1 MKSNSKFDINDIKSV
16 QLNLLDSQVD
26 LILNALMFYQYNLEY
41 VASIFSESEEER
53 LTELSKVMYTYKQI
67 EASKAEQLY
76 SEDKKINRICA
87 KDVNNIEIDSELKIL
102 LNSTEEQI
110 LNLIN
115 REKYITQAELS
126 KLLDLSENCI
136 YKNLRTLK
144 AKGIIERI
152 GSNKKG
158 YWKILN
164 LEEKSD
170 RVGWR

>member
-1 MKSNSKFDINDIKSV
+1 MKSKSKFDINDIKSV
-16 QLNLLDSQVD
+16 QLNLLDSQFD
-26 LILNALMFYQYNLEY
+26 LIFNALMFYQYNLEY

-76 SEDKKINRICA
+76 LEDKKINRICA

-170 RVGWR
+170 RVG

>member
-87 KDVNNIEIDSELKIL
+87 KDVNNIEINSELKII

-144 AKGIIERI
+144 SKGIIERI

-164 LEEKSD
+164 LEETK
-170 RVGWR
+170 R

>member
-16 QLNLLDSQVD
+16 HLNLLDSQVD

-144 AKGIIERI
+144 SKGIIERI

-170 RVGWR
+170 RVG

>member
-87 KDVNNIEIDSELKIL
+87 KDVKNIEIDSELKIL
-102 LNSTEEQI
+102 INSTEEQI
-110 LNLIN
+110 LSLIN

-144 AKGIIERI
+144 TKGIIERI

-164 LEEKSD
+164 LEENK
-170 RVGWR
+170 R

>member
-1 MKSNSKFDINDIKSV
+1 MKSNKKFDINDIRSV

-41 VASIFSESEEER
+41 VAAVFSKSQEER
-53 LTELSKVMYTYKQI
+53 STELSKVMYTYEQI
-67 EASKAEQLY
+67 KATKVEQLY

-87 KDVNNIEIDSELKIL
+87 KEINDIDIESTLNIK
-102 LNSTEEQI
+102 LNSTEEKI

-126 KLLDLSENCI
+126 KLLGLSENCI
-136 YKNLRTLK
+136 YKNLRVLK

-152 GSNKKG
+152 GSNKNG
-158 YWKILN
+158 HWKIILN
-164 LEEKSD
+164 ME
-170 RVGWR
+170 

>member
-67 EASKAEQLY
+67 EASKTEQLY

-87 KDVNNIEIDSELKIL
+87 KDVNNIEINSELKIL

-144 AKGIIERI
+144 SKGIIERI

-164 LEEKSD
+164 LEETK
-170 RVGWR
+170 R

>member
-41 VASIFSESEEER
+41 VASIFSESEEKR

-164 LEEKSD
+164 LEETK
-170 RVGWR
+170 R

>member
-1 MKSNSKFDINDIKSV
+1 MYNKKFDINDIKSV
-16 QLNLLDSQVD
+16 HLNLLDSQVD

-41 VASIFSESEEER
+41 VASIFSKSEEER

-76 SEDKKINRICA
+76 SADKKINRICA

-115 REKYITQAELS
+115 REKYITQAEFYLNY
-126 KLLDLSENCI
+126 LI
-136 YKNLRTLK
+136 FLK
-144 AKGIIERI
+144 IVFIKT
-152 GSNKKG
+152 
-158 YWKILN
+158 
-164 LEEKSD
+164 
-170 RVGWR
+170 

>member
-126 KLLDLSENCI
+126 KLLNLSENCI

-170 RVGWR
+170 RVG

>member
-41 VASIFSESEEER
+41 VASIFCKSEEVR

-87 KDVNNIEIDSELKIL
+87 KDVNNIEINSELKIL

-170 RVGWR
+170 RVG

>member
-16 QLNLLDSQVD
+16 QLNLLDSKVD

-110 LNLIN
+110 LNQIN

-152 GSNKKG
+152 GSNKKR

-170 RVGWR
+170 RVG

>member
-1 MKSNSKFDINDIKSV
+1 MKSNSKLDIDDIKSV
-16 QLNLLDSQVD
+16 HLNLLHSQVD

-76 SEDKKINRICA
+76 LEDKKINRICA
-87 KDVNNIEIDSELKIL
+87 KDVNNIEINSELKII

-144 AKGIIERI
+144 SKGIIERI

-164 LEEKSD
+164 LEENK
-170 RVGWR
+170 R

>member
-41 VASIFSESEEER
+41 VAAIFSESEEKR
-53 LTELSKVMYTYKQI
+53 FTELSKVMYTYKQI

-170 RVGWR
+170 RVG

>member
-41 VASIFSESEEER
+41 IASIFSESEEER

-76 SEDKKINRICA
+76 SDDKKINRILA
-87 KDVNNIEIDSELKIL
+87 KDVNDIKTDSELKIL

-144 AKGIIERI
+144 SKGIIERI

-164 LEEKSD
+164 LEETK
-170 RVGWR
+170 R

>member
-1 MKSNSKFDINDIKSV
+1 MKNKGKFDINDIKSV

-41 VASIFSESEEER
+41 VASIFSESEEKR

-67 EASKAEQLY
+67 EASKVEQLY
-76 SEDKKINRICA
+76 SEDKKTNRICA
-87 KDVNNIEIDSELKIL
+87 KDVNDIEIDSELKIL

-144 AKGIIERI
+144 SKGIIQRI

-164 LEEKSD
+164 LEKNN
-170 RVGWR
+170 R

>member
-76 SEDKKINRICA
+76 LEDKKINRICA
-87 KDVNNIEIDSELKIL
+87 KDVNNIEINSELKII

-144 AKGIIERI
+144 SKGIIERI

-164 LEEKSD
+164 LEENK
-170 RVGWR
+170 R

>member
-16 QLNLLDSQVD
+16 HLNLLDSQVD

-170 RVGWR
+170 RVG

>member
-1 MKSNSKFDINDIKSV
+1 MKSNRKFDINDIKSV
-16 QLNLLDSQVD
+16 QLNLLDSQID

-41 VASIFSESEEER
+41 VASIFSKSEEER

-67 EASKAEQLY
+67 EASKTEQLY

-164 LEEKSD
+164 LEENK
-170 RVGWR
+170 R

>member
-1 MKSNSKFDINDIKSV
+1 MKSNRKFDINDIKSV
-16 QLNLLDSQVD
+16 QLNLLDSQID

-41 VASIFSESEEER
+41 IASIFSESEEKR
-53 LTELSKVMYTYKQI
+53 FTELSKVMYTYKQI

-144 AKGIIERI
+144 SKGIIERI

-170 RVGWR
+170 RVG

>member
-1 MKSNSKFDINDIKSV
+1 MKSNRKFDINDIKSV
-16 QLNLLDSQVD
+16 QLNLLDSQID

-41 VASIFSESEEER
+41 IASIFSESEEKR
-53 LTELSKVMYTYKQI
+53 LTELSKVIYTYKQI

-87 KDVNNIEIDSELKIL
+87 KDVNNIIIDSELKIL

-144 AKGIIERI
+144 SKGIIERI

-170 RVGWR
+170 RVG

>member
-170 RVGWR
+170 RVG